1 MRNLII
7 VGSGPAG
14 LTAAL
19 YAGRA
24 GLNPLVVS
32 GPLPGGLLTQTTDV
46 ENYPGFPEAVN
57 GYELMMKMQEQAG
70 RFNVDFQSDA
80 VESAELAMGGPHRL
94 HLSSGETLECRALII
109 AAGSSPRWLGLES
122 EEAFKGRGV
131 SACAT
136 CDGAFYRGLP
146 VAVIGGGDSAMEEAL
161 FLTRFASEVTV
172 IHRRDKLRASKI
184 MAERAEKN
192 PKIRFVWNS
201 AVTEIFGKDDVDGIR
216 VKDVATGEERTLA
229 CKGVFVALG
238 HSPSTKAFAGQL
250 NMDESGYIELHNNT
264 SYTSVEGVFAA
275 GDCADKRYRQAIT
288 AAGMGARAA
297 IDAER
302 WLEMKN

>member
-70 RFNVDFQSDA
+70 RFNVAFQSDA

-192 PKIRFVWNS
+192 PKIHFVWNS

-238 HSPSTKAFAGQL
+238 HVPSTKAFAGQL
-250 NMDESGYIELHNNT
+250 NMDESGYIELQNNT

>member
-70 RFNVDFQSDA
+70 RFNVAFQSDA

-216 VKDVATGEERTLA
+216 VKNVATGEERTLA

-238 HSPSTKAFAGQL
+238 HVPSTKAFAGQL
-250 NMDESGYIELHNNT
+250 NMDESGYIELQNNT